1 MQMGMCVVFPL
12 CARGICG
19 ERLLSCETQHVVCV
33 WGGGSVGV
41 LYNPVWAPV
50 ALCCTPTYE
59 LNLPPIVIQGQWL
72 TLERSQTPLGCAER

>member
-1 MQMGMCVVFPL
+1 MQMGMCAVFPL

-33 WGGGSVGV
+33 CGGGVSVGV

-59 LNLPPIVIQGQWL
+59 QVRNDVK
-72 TLERSQTPLGCAER
+72 SACF